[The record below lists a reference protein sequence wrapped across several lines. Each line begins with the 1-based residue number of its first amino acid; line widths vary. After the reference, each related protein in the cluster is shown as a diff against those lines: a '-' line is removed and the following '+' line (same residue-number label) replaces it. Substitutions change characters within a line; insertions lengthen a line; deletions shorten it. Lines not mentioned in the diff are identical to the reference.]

1 MSAHLPYILL
11 TAVFLVGMYCI
22 VSKKNLI
29 KIVVGLAIAECAV
42 NLFLVTLGYNNQV
55 IKVATGEGTAEIVK
69 GGSAPIETAGMTAN
83 QALGF
88 VDPLPQALVLT
99 SIVVGLSTLALAV
112 AVCVRLYD
120 RYRTYDISEI
130 KRLRG

>member
-1 MSAHLPYILL
+1 MGGYVPYILL
-11 TAVFLVGMYCI
+11 TAIFLVGVYCI

-42 NLFLVTLGYNNQV
+42 NLFLVTLGYNKPRV
-55 IKVATGEGTAEIVK
+55 PLDEETVRSGL
-69 GGSAPIETAGMTAN
+69 APVETAGMKAN
-83 QALGF
+83 EVLAF

-99 SIVVGLSTLALAV
+99 SIVVGLGTLALAV
-112 AVCVRLYD
+112 AICIRLYD
-120 RYRTYDISEI
+120 RYRTYDITEI